1 MVRSF
6 KTHTYT
12 RTACTAAGKSS
23 ATLDTRGIQ
32 EDEKREREAET
43 ERERERERGKEGHAW
58 ETR

>member
-1 MVRSF
+1 MVWSF
-6 KTHTYT
+6 KTHMHT

-32 EDEKREREAET
+32 EDEKRERG
-43 ERERERERGKEGHAW
+43 RGRERERGKEGHPW